1 MSRSSSRRSFLDHED
16 YVPQKGDL
24 LDNLEL
30 GISFECVRAD
40 TWIDPNTGT
49 KVRYGM
55 LIAYP
60 DAMEGSP
67 LPMSFLE
74 GTPEAW
80 LGTKK
85 ELDHGG
91 GIQRI
96 RRTRYGAGALERMYE
111 WDKQEHRYV
120 CDPTK

>member
-1 MSRSSSRRSFLDHED
+1 MSRTSSRRSFLEHQDF
-16 YVPQKGDL
+16 VPQKGDR

-30 GISFECVRAD
+30 GVSFECVRAD
-40 TWIDPNTGT
+40 TWIDPSTGL

-60 DAMEGSP
+60 DVMEGAP

-74 GTPEAW
+74 GTPEMW

-85 ELDHGG
+85 ELDAGG

-96 RRTRYGAGALERMYE
+96 RRTRYGAGAQERTYE
-111 WDKQEHRYV
+111 WDRKEGRFV
-120 CDPTK
+120 CDPQK